1 MEIYVTSGCGDCRGA
16 AIPVPEE
23 EARMDEKNVE
33 HRLTEVEQRSKSNTR
48 RLDKLEKNTEA
59 ISRMAISIE
68 KMAVKQEDMNGS
80 INKLSNDVE
89 TLKAEPAK
97 RWKFVVEKTIYFA
110 VAAVMGFVLAKFGF

>member
-1 MEIYVTSGCGDCRGA
+1 
-16 AIPVPEE
+16 
-23 EARMDEKNVE
+23 MDEKNVE